1 MYFNHKNKNS
11 TSFYCIEI
19 KYSIILSENS
29 RMTSSEGLQ
38 FAINRNVVT
47 LACFISISKK
57 LHRIVCDLNK
67 FDSFSKLVT

>member
-19 KYSIILSENS
+19 KYNIILSE
-29 RMTSSEGLQ
+29 MTSSEGLQ

-47 LACFISISKK
+47 FGVFYIY
-57 LHRIVCDLNK
+57 
-67 FDSFSKLVT
+67 F